1 MTRDIK
7 KEILT
12 ILLKSEKLRY
22 GDIHP
27 EGIDNDLFN
36 YHLQH
41 LVKQGL
47 VDKEAK
53 EYSLTMMGK
62 YYISEQKPISPSGK
76 EVDRFKLNVLTIVL
90 RGQGKDLEVLMQTRK
105 RHPCYGSKSVMG
117 GTMQKGELVIEAAKR
132 KLLVET
138 GLEADFKLCGLLRQ
152 INLDAH
158 GILITED
165 ILFHICC
172 TDIFSGELVEKT
184 VYGENFWLT
193 LDQAIDAHKV
203 HPGSFAKLADFLIEL
218 KTKDFRKIPLF
229 YWEKK
234 AILQKSA

>member
-1 MTRDIK
+1 MSRDIK

-27 EGIDNDLFN
+27 EGVDNDLFN

-47 VDKEAK
+47 VDKKAK
-53 EYSLTMMGK
+53 EYSLTSMGK

-90 RGQGKDLEVLMQTRK
+90 RSQGNDLEVLMQMRK
-105 RHPCYGSKSVMG
+105 RHPFYGSKSVMG
-117 GTMQKGELVIEAAKR
+117 GTIQKGELVIEAAKR

-152 INLDAH
+152 INLDTQ

-165 ILFHICC
+165 ILFHVCC
-172 TDIFSGELVEKT
+172 TDLFSGELIEKT
-184 VYGENFWLT
+184 EYGENFWLSI
-193 LDQAIDAHKV
+193 DKAIEEHKK

-218 KTKDFRKIPLF
+218 KTKDFREIPLF

-234 AILQKSA
+234 AVLQENL